1 LLAARAPIYGHSRG
15 IPRTEHKKNIYPPS
29 FTAKFGFIRILA
41 EVANPMSDQRFFG
54 VNY

>member
-1 LLAARAPIYGHSRG
+1 LLAARALFMATAPR

-29 FTAKFGFIRILA
+29 FTAKFGFIQILA